1 MRLILLGPPGAGKG
15 TQAQR
20 LVDRYGIVQLSTGD
34 MLRAAVKAE
43 TPTGLQVKDIMARGD
58 LCPDTLVVDA
68 VADRISQPD
77 AHRGFILDGFP
88 RTVAQAE
95 ALDRMLEEKGL
106 ELDAVIELR
115 VDEAI
120 LLQRIEKRVAET
132 AARGE
137 PLRADDNAEAL
148 KKRLDAYRRQTA
160 PLIGYYA
167 GRGML
172 RSIDGMAPIEEVSAA
187 LAALLDAAQPAVKP
201 APRRSLSAARRK
213 AVVKRRSGRKP
224 AGRSASGRR
233 ATTAKAGAGK
243 RPSVV
248 AKGAVKGVGAVKRA
262 AKGGAKGTAIS
273 PRGGVAAK
281 NATKAG
287 AAKSGS
293 AKSSAAKS
301 SAAKSGAAKSGA
313 TKSGAAKSGAARSG
327 ATKSKKPRVT
337 SAPSG
342 GSKGRRG
349 TPKKRG
355 KNR

>member
-20 LVDRYGIVQLSTGD
+20 LVDRHGIIQLSTGD

-58 LCPDTLVVDA
+58 LCPDSLVVEA

-77 AHRGFILDGFP
+77 AHNGFILDGFP

-95 ALDRMLEEKGL
+95 ALDRMLHEKGL

-115 VDEAI
+115 VDEAA
-120 LLQRIEKRVAET
+120 LLQRIEKRVAEM

-172 RSIDGMAPIEEVSAA
+172 RTIDGMAPIDEVSAA
-187 LAALLDAAQPAVKP
+187 LAAVLEESDLAAV
-201 APRRSLSAARRK
+201 APRRARLLPATRRK
-213 AVVKRRSGRKP
+213 AAKRSSGRKP
-224 AGRSASGRR
+224 AGRSASGGRR
-233 ATTAKAGAGK
+233 TTTAKAGKLAT
-243 RPSVV
+243 RSN
-248 AKGAVKGVGAVKRA
+248 ARA
-262 AKGGAKGTAIS
+262 AKGKPAAAKAAGKGKPA
-273 PRGGVAAK
+273 RGGK
-281 NATKAG
+281 
-287 AAKSGS
+287 
-293 AKSSAAKS
+293 SAAK
-301 SAAKSGAAKSGA
+301 GVAKSGA
-313 TKSGAAKSGAARSG
+313 TKSGAAKTR
-327 ATKSKKPRVT
+327 KPRAK
-337 SAPSG
+337 SGPAG
-342 GSKGRRG
+342 GSKKRG
-349 TPKKRG
+349 GTANKRG
-355 KNR
+355 KKR